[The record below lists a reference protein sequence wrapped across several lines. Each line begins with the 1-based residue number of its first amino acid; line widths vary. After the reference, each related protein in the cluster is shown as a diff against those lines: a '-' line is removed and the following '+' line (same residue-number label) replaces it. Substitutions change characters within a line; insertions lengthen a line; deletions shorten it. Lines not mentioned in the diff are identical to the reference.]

1 MARAT
6 DKCRTGIPGVAG
18 LSKVVNS
25 NAWGDAKANQR
36 YGGGT
41 RTFPAPKDESFPQ
54 FKDEQPTRRNPG
66 EISPNSWLR
75 GGPNENGKPKR

>member
-1 MARAT
+1 MAKAT

-41 RTFPAPKDESFPQ
+41 RTFAPPKDQSFPQ

-66 EISPNSWLR
+66 EIPVDSWVR
-75 GGPNENGKPKR
+75 GGGGSGKPRR

>member
-36 YGGGT
+36 YGGGA
-41 RTFPAPKDESFPQ
+41 RTFPAPKDVHGPQ
-54 FKDEQPTRRNPG
+54 SPEDKQGPDYRNEVPA
-66 EISPNSWLR
+66 SSWLR
-75 GGPNENGKPKR
+75 GGGGSGKPRR